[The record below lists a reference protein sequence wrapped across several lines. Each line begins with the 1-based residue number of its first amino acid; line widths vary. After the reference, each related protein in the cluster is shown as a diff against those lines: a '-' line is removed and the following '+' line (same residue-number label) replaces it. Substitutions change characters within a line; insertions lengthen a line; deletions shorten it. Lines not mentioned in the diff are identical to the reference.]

1 MWATKHVFQKM
12 SFHSLKLVTTGEN
25 YMKSFQLNP
34 LEPNQGY
41 NNLYDPNINPSIT
54 NEFATAAYR
63 MGHSLVQGIMQ

>member
-1 MWATKHVFQKM
+1 
-12 SFHSLKLVTTGEN
+12 
-25 YMKSFQLNP
+25 MKSFQLNP
-34 LEPNQGY
+34 LEPNKGY